1 MKAERPLS
9 TLRLVSGSLR
19 QHAKQPIALIEFRIP
34 QSPNLPEREHDM
46 EMSEIPEPVE
56 VTATPTPAAAPETS
70 SKRTAFIGA
79 MVGMAALAGTIVGVG
94 AIANAQDDTE
104 PTAAV
109 ESAAADDTDEGED
122 RDLDADTSDLFDP
135 DFVAFEECMAEQLGD
150 LWIEPEFM
158 ADELPKDEQKF
169 IDADAVCSE
178 FLPEDVKAEIEAWR
192 PYEECVDNQVGDL
205 DDTWVNGSEPSDAD
219 WEAYDAAREAADQAC
234 RDLLPADVQAEMAV
248 WDEFDQCLNDAGVGD
263 DEAFGLSSI
272 HIETGDG
279 FQVAEFG
286 DENGSVTISGTAGNL
301 SVTSDG
307 GVTILDE
314 AAMDAQWEEIDA
326 AHEACEQ
333 LLPEEFQMEFG
344 DFDK

>member
-1 MKAERPLS
+1 
-9 TLRLVSGSLR
+9 
-19 QHAKQPIALIEFRIP
+19 
-34 QSPNLPEREHDM
+34 M
-46 EMSEIPEPVE
+46 EMSEIPVPVE

-94 AIANAQDDTE
+94 AIANAQDDPE
-104 PTAAV
+104 PSTTT
-109 ESAAADDTDEGED
+109 ESAAADDTDE
-122 RDLDADTSDLFDP
+122 DTSDFFDP

-150 LWIEPEFM
+150 LWLEPEFEFEG
-158 ADELPKDEQKF
+158 DFEEGIFEDGEPFNPEDEQKF

-178 FLPEDVKAEIEAWR
+178 FLPDDVKAEIEAWR
-192 PYEECVDNQVGDL
+192 PYEECVDTQIGDL
-205 DDTWVNGSEPSDAD
+205 DNEISNLEAD
-219 WEAYDAAREAADQAC
+219 WEAHDAAWEAADEAC

-248 WDEFDQCLNDAGVGD
+248 WDEFDQCLNDAGVGH
-263 DEAFGLSSI
+263 DEPFGLSSV

-286 DENGSVTISGTAGNL
+286 DENGSVTISGSAGNL

-314 AAMDAQWEEIDA
+314 TAMDAQWEEIDA

-333 LLPEEFQMEFG
+333 LLPEEFKTDFG
-344 DFDK
+344 DFDEFEDDDE